1 MLVDEKGVLHLPP
14 PLHNVYVYVHVCVC
28 LSREAEWELGTA
40 ALHRAYRR
48 RNLK

>member
-1 MLVDEKGVLHLPP
+1 MMLVDEKGVLHLPV
-14 PLHNVYVYVHVCVC
+14 HVYVYVHVCVC

>member
-1 MLVDEKGVLHLPP
+1 MLVDEKGVLHLPV
-14 PLHNVYVYVHVCVC
+14 HVYVYVHVCVC

-40 ALHRAYRR
+40 ALHRVYRR

>member
-1 MLVDEKGVLHLPP
+1 MLVDEKGVLHLPV
-14 PLHNVYVYVHVCVC
+14 HVYVYVHVCVC